1 MNTKY
6 NLNSISLGSIF
17 HTILKCYANECK
29 QEFVNNNLAKQIRHE
44 FPNSISEILNNRYK
58 VSGSAGM
65 SKWAK
70 VPWIGIFDEEISTS
84 AQAGYDVVYL
94 FAEDMQGVYLSVNQ
108 GYTYFR
114 NLYKNSTNAISRVTN
129 YWKHQ
134 LDNLPRRFSF
144 DNIYLCSYHNKT
156 TSAGLPKGYAEGNIC
171 SVYYSIENLPEETV
185 LIDDLYKA
193 LSILSEIKSKLI
205 GLDYKH
211 TNNFILSQTEN
222 IKQLK
227 SSKSKYEKQFENE
240 LNFQKYKFQSTTP
253 PKANISNKHLGGK
266 VYKVDYVKRNITN
279 KKLGYAGECV
289 ILEYEK
295 NKLLKSP
302 KPHIRKLASEVKHC
316 SVEMGDGLGYD
327 IQSYDYDGNKIYI
340 EVKTTFEGIT
350 TPFYISENE
359 LVTSRN
365 LNKSYYLYRL
375 YDIDFKS
382 GNIKFY
388 ILNGALDKLVG
399 LQCVNYLALPK

>member
-1 MNTKY
+1 MSTKNNT
-6 NLNSISLGSIF
+6 SSTSLGSILN
-17 HTILKCYANECK
+17 TILIRYANECK
-29 QEFVNNNLAKQIRHE
+29 REFVNNELAKQIRHE
-44 FPNSISEILNNRYK
+44 FPKSVCGILNNRYK

-65 SKWAK
+65 SKWAR
-70 VPWIGIFDEEISTS
+70 VPWIGIFDEEISTG

-94 FAEDMQGVYLSVNQ
+94 FTEDMKGVYLSVNQ
-108 GYTYFR
+108 GYTYFS
-114 NLYKNSTNAISRVTN
+114 NLYKNPSNTICRVTD

-134 LDNLPRRFSF
+134 LDNLPHRFSF
-144 DNIYLCSYHNKT
+144 DTIYLCSYHNKT
-156 TSAGLPKGYAEGNIC
+156 TSTGLPKGYAEGNIC
-171 SVYYSIENLPEETV
+171 SVYYAIENLPEETV

-222 IKQLK
+222 TKQLK
-227 SSKSKYEKQFENE
+227 PSKDEKQFENE
-240 LNFQKYKFQSTTP
+240 LNFQRYKFQSTVP
-253 PKANISNKHLGGK
+253 PKASIFNKHSGEK
-266 VYKVDYVKRNITN
+266 AQKVDYVKRNITN
-279 KKLGYAGECV
+279 KKLGFAGECAV
-289 ILEYEK
+289 LKYEK

-302 KPHIRKLASEVKHC
+302 KADIRKLASSVKHC
-316 SVEMGDGLGYD
+316 SVEIGDGLGYD

-340 EVKTTFEGIT
+340 EVKTTFKGID

-359 LVTSRN
+359 LVASRN
-365 LNKSYYLYRL
+365 LNEFYYLYRL
-375 YDIDFKS
+375 YDIDTKS

-388 ILNGALDKLVG
+388 ILNGALDKLVD